1 MRTQSKGLRV
11 LTTTGQRWVTGLST
25 TEASVVGAHWNAVD
39 SYLGGWWDALDR
51 FDGVHVS
58 GHELETRGD
67 VIEEQA
73 MYGQV
78 SFESIYESP

>member
-1 MRTQSKGLRV
+1 MGLRV
-11 LTTTGQRWVTGLST
+11 LTTTGQRWVAGLSAA
-25 TEASVVGAHWNAVD
+25 EASVVGAHWNAVD
-39 SYLGGWWDALDR
+39 SYLSGRWDALDR
-51 FDGVHVS
+51 FDGVHV
-58 GHELETRGD
+58 GGYELETRGD